1 MKAARLYAMGVV
13 GAVAWVGAL
22 IAVAGCTSEQGGKGH
37 ELYGHYCSHCH
48 GESGKQNE
56 GFNWS
61 SMPDP
66 KPKDLTNKSEMST
79 FKDEDIFNTISR
91 DMKDTTDVAEG
102 GDEIG
107 DDDFAVPTMPT
118 FKYTLSEEEIWAI
131 VGYVRGLHGGKM
143 EFKVEERKKQLETAL
158 LTAKTN
164 LEQATKAYDAAEKQA
179 SEEAEKKSEALKKDV
194 EPDESSYAVELAA
207 MIKAKKEL
215 DVAQAAMTNLVTR
228 PGKGTSVARPDLTI
242 KPDQLAKTVALGQR
256 LYENKYGCNG
266 CHSIGPDGGK
276 VGPALDRAGFRLN
289 GTWVYRWLKNPQA
302 MNAETRMPAL
312 GMSDADAKAVTIY
325 LTTLKSMATEEDTQK
340 AAAAAAAEK
349 AAAQKAAAE
358 KAKEEKAK
366 K

>member
-1 MKAARLYAMGVV
+1 MGVV

-91 DMKDTTDVAEG
+91 EMKDTTDVAEG

-164 LEQATKAYDAAEKQA
+164 LEQATKAYEAAEKQA

-194 EPDESSYAVELAA
+194 EPDESSYADELAA
-207 MIKAKKEL
+207 MSKAKKEL
-215 DVAQAAMTNLVTR
+215 DTAQAAMTNLVTR
-228 PGKGTSVARPDLTI
+228 PGKGTSVPRPDLTI
-242 KPDQLAKTVALGQR
+242 KPDQLAKTVALGHR

-312 GMSDADAKAVTIY
+312 GMSDADAKAVTLY
-325 LTTLKSMATEEDTQK
+325 LTTLKSMTTEEDIQK

-349 AAAQKAAAE
+349 AAADKAAAE